1 MNLSD
6 MSDADAKRLVDFAA
20 GLVFGLHGTIER
32 VTSKVF
38 LLSPVHVEVATE
50 EAEASP
56 NGRGFFNQSEPN
68 AYRSQRRTSPGG
80 RFHRN
85 HQRDL
90 GMRAIGTVFQT
101 VVFLFFLTLIGRL
114 VFDWVQVLSRDWRPK
129 GAVLVVAELVY
140 TVTDPPLR
148 LLRKIIPSINL
159 GGMRIDIAFLVLM
172 VITSLLMTIRIA

>member
-1 MNLSD
+1 
-6 MSDADAKRLVDFAA
+6 
-20 GLVFGLHGTIER
+20 
-32 VTSKVF
+32 
-38 LLSPVHVEVATE
+38 
-50 EAEASP
+50 
-56 NGRGFFNQSEPN
+56 
-68 AYRSQRRTSPGG
+68 
-80 RFHRN
+80 
-85 HQRDL
+85 
-90 GMRAIGTVFQT
+90 MRAIGTMFST

-148 LLRKIIPSINL
+148 LLRKVIPSINL